1 MSFNLP
7 PPAAA
12 AEHTHGH
19 AIATA
24 STAIDYVIGHPATMT
39 AMHQPH
45 FMNSRQMFDI
55 EYRDEYYEKCQ
66 KCHPT
71 MRMGWWTM
79 IQICWELAVDEFPPW
94 KHVHVQAH
102 GLSDYENGGWLILSD
117 Q

>member
-79 IQICWELAVDEFPPW
+79 IQIC
-94 KHVHVQAH
+94 
-102 GLSDYENGGWLILSD
+102 
-117 Q
+117 

>member
-7 PPAAA
+7 PPPLNTLPS
-12 AEHTHGH
+12 HTPLPH
-19 AIATA
+19 ATATA

-79 IQICWELAVDEFPPW
+79 IQIC
-94 KHVHVQAH
+94 
-102 GLSDYENGGWLILSD
+102 
-117 Q
+117 